1 MRIVGLEPTRLATV
15 DFESTVSAIPPYPHI
30 INYYIILIIICQ
42 VKNCKKLGI
51 TNHKRLAIPKSISI
65 YIEVYLHEI
74 TRILDNRQVQYLSM
88 IILSNQ

>member
-1 MRIVGLEPTRLATV
+1 MRIVGLEPTRLATA

-30 INYYIILIIICQ
+30 INYYIIVLIFCQ
-42 VKNCKKLGI
+42 VKNRKNRDNQPQKLV
-51 TNHKRLAIPKSISI
+51 IPKSISI